1 MLVKRDQ
8 MTGAALVLAGIFFA
22 VLISQFRI
30 DIKPGYPGPKMFP
43 LISVFG
49 FIVCGTGIF
58 LQSTFS
64 KKEEKKFLLK
74 EGWIKVGISFGILI
88 LYVFIMKYLGYFIT
102 TPFVLFA
109 LCTFYSKGFV
119 SKLIPRIIF
128 SVLFTLISYAVY
140 VYAFGLRLPRG
151 ILF

>member
-8 MTGAALVLAGIFFA
+8 LTGAVLVLIGIFFFIL
-22 VLISQFRI
+22 VSQFSV
-30 DIKPGYPGPKMFP
+30 DIKPDYPGPKMFP
-43 LISVFG
+43 LISVLG
-49 FIVCGTGIF
+49 FIICGTGIF

-74 EGWIKVGISFGILI
+74 EGWIKIGISFGILI
-88 LYVFIMKYLGYFIT
+88 LYVLAMKYLGYLIS

-109 LCTFYSKGFV
+109 LCTFYAKGFA
-119 SKLIPRIIF
+119 SKILPRIIF
-128 SVLFTLISYAVY
+128 SIAFTFISYVIY
-140 VYAFGLRLPRG
+140 VYAFGLRLPGG